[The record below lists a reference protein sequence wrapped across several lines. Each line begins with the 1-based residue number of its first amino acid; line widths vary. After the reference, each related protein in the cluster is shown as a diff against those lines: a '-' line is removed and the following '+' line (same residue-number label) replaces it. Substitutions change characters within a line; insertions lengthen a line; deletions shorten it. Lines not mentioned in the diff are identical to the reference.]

1 MVRSF
6 EIEHG
11 CVLKTD
17 LEDNPISVYPIPL
30 QLPLFLFFL
39 PCTFFVPSR
48 PAYLF
53 LSLFLKKNCSSFY
66 FVLSLFPFQGNWSY
80 IPKCRSKGRKRALP
94 RSRVKYVN
102 RLTRE
107 RKDAFRRGRNAG
119 ALDPT
124 DRFPRRRNRTF
135 SSFAIDKKTSSTTI
149 NLFLLYER
157 FPSFLFTWKPSEK
170 KSLLIHMPVI
180 MYFIRYTHMLIHKT
194 HVHTLMY
201 LLRMSRVILSVV
213 SILMIANH
221 PLVENDQ

>member
-48 PAYLF
+48 SSYLF
-53 LSLFLKKNCSSFY
+53 LVKKKKNYSSFY
-66 FVLSLFPFQGNWSY
+66 FVLSLFPFRGNWSY
-80 IPKCRSKGRKRALP
+80 NPKCRSKGRKRALP

-124 DRFPRRRNRTF
+124 DRFSRRRGTEPSRHLQSTRKHHRRRLTC
-135 SSFAIDKKTSSTTI
+135 SSSTNVFLHFFLPE
-149 NLFLLYER
+149 NLPKRNPFSYICRWLCILYATR
-157 FPSFLFTWKPSEK
+157 TCSYIKHT
-170 KSLLIHMPVI
+170 
-180 MYFIRYTHMLIHKT
+180 YT
-194 HVHTLMY
+194 
-201 LLRMSRVILSVV
+201 R
-213 SILMIANH
+213 
-221 PLVENDQ
+221 

>member
-6 EIEHG
+6 EIEYG

-48 PAYLF
+48 PSYLF
-53 LSLFLKKNCSSFY
+53 LVKRNCSSFY
-66 FVLSLFPFQGNWSY
+66 FVLSIFPFQGNWSY
-80 IPKCRSKGRKRALP
+80 IPKCRSKERKRALP

-124 DRFPRRRNRTF
+124 DRFPRRRGTEPSRHLQSTRKHHRRRLTC
-135 SSFAIDKKTSSTTI
+135 SSST
-149 NLFLLYER
+149 NVFLLFFLLKTFRKEI
-157 FPSFLFTWKPSEK
+157 PSHTYAGDYVF
-170 KSLLIHMPVI
+170 
-180 MYFIRYTHMLIHKT
+180 YTLHAHA
-194 HVHTLMY
+194 HT
-201 LLRMSRVILSVV
+201 
-213 SILMIANH
+213 
-221 PLVENDQ
+221 